1 MPTTIARVALA
12 AWLLLAGALVC
23 TAVAVA
29 AVREIAPGV
38 YVHTGAQ
45 QKASPANLGDIANTG
60 LIVGDKCVAV
70 IDTGGSLTVG
80 QALRAAI
87 RATTQ
92 VPICYVI
99 NTHVHPDHIYG
110 NAAFKIDK
118 PKFVGHAK
126 LPAAEAARAQNYQRT
141 LLTDLGNAAAGSEIV
156 PPDITVSDSLELD
169 LGGRVLELR
178 AWKTAHTDND
188 LTVYDR
194 KTGTLWLGDLLF
206 VDRIPAVDGSLR
218 GWLATIR
225 ELRGMQARHVVPGHG
240 PTDPPWPEA
249 LLPEERYLTLLAKE
263 VRSALRERLTLQQ
276 AVETVGQSEHDKW
289 LLFDDYHKRNAT
301 AAYTELEW
309 E

>member
-1 MPTTIARVALA
+1 M
-12 AWLLLAGALVC
+12 
-23 TAVAVA
+23 
-29 AVREIAPGV
+29 REIAPGV
-38 YVHTGAQ
+38 YAHAGAQ
-45 QKASPANLGDIANTG
+45 QEASPANLGDIANTG
-60 LIVGDKCVAV
+60 FIVGGKCVAV
-70 IDTGGSLTVG
+70 IDTGGSLKVG

-87 RATTQ
+87 RTTTQ

-126 LPAAEAARAQNYQRT
+126 LPAAEAARAQSYQRT
-141 LLTDLGNAAAGSEIV
+141 LQTVLGDAAAGSEIV
-156 PPDITVSDSLELD
+156 PPDMTVSDSLELD

-206 VDRIPAVDGSLR
+206 VDRIPALDGSLR
-218 GWLATIR
+218 GWLATIK

-240 PTDPPWPEA
+240 PVDPPWPDA
-249 LLPEERYLTLLAKE
+249 LLAEERYLTLLAKE
-263 VRSALRERLTLQQ
+263 VRSALKERLTLQQ
-276 AVETVGQSEHDKW
+276 AVDAVGQSEHNKW
-289 LLFDDYHKRNAT
+289 LLFDDYHKRNVT
-301 AAYTELEW
+301 AAYAELEW